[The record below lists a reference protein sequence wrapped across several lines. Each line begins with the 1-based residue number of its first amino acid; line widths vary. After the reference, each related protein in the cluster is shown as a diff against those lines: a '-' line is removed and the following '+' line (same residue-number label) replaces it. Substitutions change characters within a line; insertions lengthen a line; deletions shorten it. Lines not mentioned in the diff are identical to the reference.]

1 MACAKTARGFAVAAP
16 EVRGLA
22 QRNHETAMIKND
34 VMDYLPRMVIF
45 SRVVEMGSFSG
56 AASALGLSSSSVSQH
71 ISALEAAMGMTLLHR
86 TTRKLSLTEAGQTF
100 YANCARIVVLANE
113 ARQTA
118 ENLHK
123 EVVGELRIATSSFMA
138 SEYLVPALEGLIQN
152 HPKLRINIDVN
163 DHNVDLMEKGVD
175 IALRAGKAPGPEDV
189 FLAPLE
195 SVLCAAPAYLQ
206 RSAPIRTPEDLMGHE
221 FMFFTPLGSTM
232 ELGLRDRDG
241 QHVQMRLTPRISVN
255 HTHSL
260 HKLTLQGHGV
270 ARLLQTKVQEDLD
283 AGRLQRVL
291 PEWTA
296 NGYCAFLSTNY
307 RDQVPQKVLVC
318 VEHIQAYFRRRH
330 PLRQEG

>member
-1 MACAKTARGFAVAAP
+1 
-16 EVRGLA
+16 
-22 QRNHETAMIKND
+22 MIKND

-138 SEYLVPALEGLIQN
+138 SEYLVPALEGLIQQY
-152 HPKLRINIDVN
+152 PKLRINIDVN

-195 SVLCAAPAYLQ
+195 SVLCAAPVYLQ

-232 ELGLRDRDG
+232 ELGLRDRHG
-241 QHVQMRLTPRISVN
+241 QQVQMRLTPRISVN

>member
-1 MACAKTARGFAVAAP
+1 
-16 EVRGLA
+16 
-22 QRNHETAMIKND
+22 MIKND

-138 SEYLVPALEGLIQN
+138 SEYLVPALEGLIQQY
-152 HPKLRINIDVN
+152 PKLRINIDVN

-232 ELGLRDRDG
+232 ELGLRDRHG

-296 NGYCAFLSTNY
+296 NGYCAFLSTHY

-318 VEHIQAYFRRRH
+318 VEHIQDYFRRRH
-330 PLRQEG
+330 PFRQEG

>member
-1 MACAKTARGFAVAAP
+1 LFGQGIP
-16 EVRGLA
+16 
-22 QRNHETAMIKND
+22 QETAMQKND

-56 AASALGLSSSSVSQH
+56 AAGALGLSSSSVSQH

-100 YANCARIVVLANE
+100 YANCARIVTLANE

-123 EVVGELRIATSSFMA
+123 DVVGELRISTSSFMS
-138 SEYLVPALEGLIQN
+138 SEYLVPALEGLLRD
-152 HPKLRINIDVN
+152 HPKLRVNIDVN
-163 DHNVDLMEKGVD
+163 DHNVDMMEKGVD

-189 FLAPLE
+189 LLAPLDA
-195 SVLCAAPAYLQ
+195 VLCAAPSYLQ
-206 RSAPIRTPEDLMGHE
+206 RSASIRTPEDLMAHE
-221 FMFFTPLGSTM
+221 FAFFSPLGSTM
-232 ELGLRDRDG
+232 ELGMRDRTG
-241 QHVQMRLTPRISVN
+241 KLVQMRLTPRISVN

-270 ARLLQTKVQEDLD
+270 ARLLQSKVQDDLD

-291 PEWTA
+291 PEWTLD
-296 NGYCAFLSTNY
+296 GYCAFLTTNY
-307 RDQVPQKVLVC
+307 RGQVPQKVVVC
-318 VEHIQAYFRRRH
+318 VEHIREYFRRRH
-330 PLRQEG
+330 PLRQDG